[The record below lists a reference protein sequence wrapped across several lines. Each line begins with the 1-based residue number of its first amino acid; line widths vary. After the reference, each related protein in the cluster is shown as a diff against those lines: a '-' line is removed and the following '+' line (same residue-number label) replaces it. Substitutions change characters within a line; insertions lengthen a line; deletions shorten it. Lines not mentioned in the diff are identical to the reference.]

1 MYLFLTI
8 YLFLF
13 YKYRWFYL
21 SVCINT
27 VLMYGALMYQKSELD
42 PLEPKLHIIVTVMW
56 MLEIKHLFS
65 VKTHPMLILEPIL

>member
-1 MYLFLTI
+1 
-8 YLFLF
+8 
-13 YKYRWFYL
+13 
-21 SVCINT
+21 
-27 VLMYGALMYQKSELD
+27 MYGALMYQKSELD